1 MTHLAV
7 QAQILRTYADATRVV
22 VAPTLAQGGVSAE
35 VIELLLSLADAT
47 AQCAEATVECA
58 EGMAWTQAQREE
70 LSRMMGISKVPP
82 KLRLVDG
89 GQR

>member
-7 QAQILRTYADATRVV
+7 QAQILRTYAGVARAA
-22 VAPTLAQGGVSAE
+22 VAPTLTQGGASAE
-35 VIELLLSLADAT
+35 VIQLLLSLADAT

-58 EGMAWTQAQREE
+58 ENMAWTRAQREK
-70 LSRMMGISKVPP
+70 LSRMMGIARVPP
-82 KLRLVDG
+82 KLRLVDD